1 VGCVAV
7 QQAFIATRLGR
18 FRATEALVRCP
29 EGRLASVKLLGF
41 FGSAVLGSALLLPAA
56 HAQAVVRIGAVLP
69 VTGKESKIGSAYKQA
84 TELAVKEA
92 NDAGG
97 LLLGGKQVKIELSLL
112 DDTSDAAK
120 SAQLVEQL
128 ITQTKVHAVI
138 GGYGSQLVQAQSVV
152 PERYG
157 IPYISGGAGA
167 TSIYGRSKW
176 VFGTLSPVEHLAATQ
191 MEFLQS
197 LVAAGKLKAPLSIA
211 LLTEQTEHG
220 NDYAKGV
227 KEYVAAHPGAWSVP
241 LEQKFELYTPDF
253 RPLLGRVQTAKA
265 DLFMADAHLEDFIS
279 MQRTYAQMGLRNQ
292 MITYG
297 ARGADESGRKGLG
310 AASDYIFASGWW
322 SDLLPYPQ
330 VKAFNSRYKGATG
343 VAPQWYH
350 AMAYETTRALLVAIQ
365 RAGSLDPEKI
375 RGALASLKLT
385 ESIVPGG
392 VLYFT
397 KTGQS
402 DLPFVV
408 TQNKPEGKVDLVWP
422 KDAKTGEAVAPIPWH

>member
-1 VGCVAV
+1 M
-7 QQAFIATRLGR
+7 
-18 FRATEALVRCP
+18 
-29 EGRLASVKLLGF
+29 KLLRFFRGF
-41 FGSAVLGSALLLPAA
+41 VPACLLVSGAGSA
-56 HAQAVVRIGAVLP
+56 QETVRIGAVLP

-97 LLLGGKQVKIELSLL
+97 LQVGGKKLQVQLTLL

-128 ITQTKVHAVI
+128 ITETKVHALT

-157 IPYISGGAGA
+157 VPYVSAGAGA

-176 VFGTLSPVEHLAATQ
+176 VFGTLSPVEHLARTQ
-191 MEFLQS
+191 MEFLAD
-197 LVAAGKLKAPLSIA
+197 LVAGGRLKSPLSIA
-211 LLTEQTEHG
+211 LITEQTEHG

-227 KEYVAAHPGAWSVP
+227 KDYVAAHAGAWTLG
-241 LEQKFELYTPDF
+241 LEQKFELYAPDF
-253 RPLLGRVQTAKA
+253 RPLLGRVQAAKA

-279 MQRTYAQMGLRNQ
+279 MQRTYTQMGIRNQ

-297 ARGADESGRKGLG
+297 ARGADEAARKALG
-310 AASDYIFASGWW
+310 AATDYIFASGWW

-330 VKAFNSRYKGATG
+330 VKAFDERYKAATG

-350 AMAYETTRALLVAIQ
+350 AVAYETTRALLVAIE
-365 RAGSLDPEKI
+365 RAGSLEPEKI
-375 RGALASLKLT
+375 RAALAALRLEK
-385 ESIVPGG
+385 SIVPGA

-397 KTGQS
+397 KTGQA

-408 TQNKPEGKVDLVWP
+408 TQNKPGGKVDLVWP
-422 KDAKTGEAVAPIPWH
+422 KEARTGEAVAPIPWK